1 MGDLYNEQHNER
13 YKQWQNFYCLF
24 HKKDGYE
31 RVINCRTKVKKGV
44 TGKGMSYNP
53 KDLGYLVV
61 YDLKCNDFRMINLN
75 TLKWVKAEGNVYH
88 A

>member
-1 MGDLYNEQHNER
+1 MSVINPNR
-13 YKQWQNFYCLF
+13 IFTACF
-24 HKKDGYE
+24 IKKDGSE
-31 RVINCRTKVKKGV
+31 RVIYCRTKVSKGV

-53 KDLGYLVV
+53 KNLGYLVV

-75 TLKWVKAEGNVYH
+75 TLKWVKGEGNVYY

>member
-1 MGDLYNEQHNER
+1 MNNQIDVINSG
-13 YKQWQNFYCLF
+13 KIFTACF
-24 HKKDGYE
+24 IKKDGTE
-31 RVINCRTKVKKGV
+31 RVINCRTKVSKGV

-61 YDLKCNDFRMINLN
+61 FDLKCNDFRMINLN
-75 TLKWVKAEGNVYH
+75 TLIWVKAEGKVYH

>member
-1 MGDLYNEQHNER
+1 MNTQIDSIMSVINSGKIFTACFD
-13 YKQWQNFYCLF
+13 
-24 HKKDGYE
+24 KKDGSE
-31 RVINCRTKVKKGV
+31 RVMNCRTKVSKGV

-75 TLKWVKAEGNVYH
+75 TLKWVKAEGNVYY

>member
-1 MGDLYNEQHNER
+1 MNTIPMIIDVINSG
-13 YKQWQNFYCLF
+13 KIFTACF
-24 HKKDGYE
+24 TKKDGSE
-31 RVINCRTKVKKGV
+31 RVMNCRTKVSKGV

-61 YDLKCNDFRMINLN
+61 FDLKCNDFRMINLN
-75 TLKWVKAEGNVYH
+75 TLIWVKAEGNTYY

>member
-1 MGDLYNEQHNER
+1 MNNIMSVINSG
-13 YKQWQNFYCLF
+13 KIFTACF
-24 HKKDGYE
+24 TKKDGTK
-31 RVINCRTKVKKGV
+31 RVMICRTKVSKGV

-61 YDLKCNDFRMINLN
+61 FDLKCNDFRMINLN
-75 TLKWVKAEGNVYH
+75 TLIWVKAEGNTYY

>member
-1 MGDLYNEQHNER
+1 MNDIMSVINSG
-13 YKQWQNFYCLF
+13 KIFTACF
-24 HKKDGYE
+24 TKKDGSE
-31 RVINCRTKVKKGV
+31 RVINCRVGVSKGV

-61 YDLKCNDFRMINLN
+61 YDLKCNEFRMIILN
-75 TLKWVKAEGNVYH
+75 TIKWVKAAGQKYY